1 MVADVIDV
9 HNKNF
14 DSKKGEF
21 IHPDYFSNAVSRDA
35 KFEILSTVAA
45 KKCIIQRKNDLVGH
59 KRLIYA
65 IDKSDKTM
73 EATRKITTDFMIK
86 HLGFTN
92 DDIIFID
99 RTEFGVDKDGVWHT
113 KFSAET

>member
-1 MVADVIDV
+1 M
-9 HNKNF
+9 HY
-14 DSKKGEF
+14 SK
-21 IHPDYFSNAVSRDA
+21 
-35 KFEILSTVAA
+35 
-45 KKCIIQRKNDLVGH
+45 KNDLVGH

-65 IDKSDKTM
+65 IDKADKTM

-99 RTEFGVDKDGVWHT
+99 RTEFGLDKDQIPFT
-113 KFSAET
+113 KFSAKT